1 MKKICFTFSA
11 IFLISLCFVTISISH
26 EIQQKSHIN
35 ARQVESEFRQ
45 TARSDVQTGKLL
57 AQLQTKNEKAQD
69 ERREKLYEMIAW
81 RLIKYLAL
89 NEDQSTKFLPVFIE
103 SNKIRI
109 KLINGRRKIVH
120 ATAKDIDDESVSIK
134 DLQKQLARIEKID
147 KEIMKEHEN
156 FLKKSKEILDER
168 QYIKLKLFED
178 KLKDDL
184 YQRFR
189 GRRSRNE
196 AETERSKQNTRP

>member
-1 MKKICFTFSA
+1 MKKICFTFSV

-57 AQLQTKNEKAQD
+57 AQLQTENEKSQA
-69 ERREKLYEMIAW
+69 EKREKLHEMIAW

-89 NEDQSTKFLPVFIE
+89 NENQSTKFLPDFIE

-109 KLINGRRKIVH
+109 KLINERRKIVH

-134 DLQKQLARIEKID
+134 NLQKQLARIEKID

-178 KLKDDL
+178 KLKNDL
-184 YQRFR
+184 FQRFR
-189 GRRSRNE
+189 GRRPRNQE
-196 AETERSKQNTRP
+196 ENEKNNQR

>member
-1 MKKICFTFSA
+1 MKKICFTFSV

-26 EIQQKSHIN
+26 EIQQKSHID
-35 ARQVESEFRQ
+35 ARQVESEFGQ
-45 TARSDVQTGKLL
+45 TERSDVQTEKLL
-57 AQLQTKNEKAQD
+57 AQLHTENDKSQAEK
-69 ERREKLYEMIAW
+69 REKLHEMIAW

-89 NEDQSTKFLPVFIE
+89 NENQSTKFLPDFIE

-109 KLINGRRKIVH
+109 KLINERRKIVH

-134 DLQKQLARIEKID
+134 NLQKQLARIEKID

>member
-1 MKKICFTFSA
+1 MKKICFTFSV

-45 TARSDVQTGKLL
+45 TPRSDVQTGKLL
-57 AQLQTKNEKAQD
+57 AQLQTENEKSQA
-69 ERREKLYEMIAW
+69 EKREKLHEMIAW

-109 KLINGRRKIVH
+109 KLINERRKIVR

-134 DLQKQLARIEKID
+134 DLQKQLAIIEKID

-156 FLKKSKEILDER
+156 FLKKSNEILDER

-189 GRRSRNE
+189 GGRSRNE